1 MDLTAPDNT
10 PRRRRRLRL
19 ILLAVW
25 GVGMLA
31 GSVGFL
37 IVIATWGTAELHPAW
52 ELIFGVGM
60 VVLLLTP
67 VAVVIWAVVSLI
79 RRLRRNSTPRSR

>member
-1 MDLTAPDNT
+1 MDLTASDNA
-10 PRRRRRLRL
+10 PRRGRRLRL

-60 VVLLLTP
+60 VVSLITP
-67 VAVVIWAVVSLI
+67 VVVGIWAVVSLI
-79 RRLRRNSTPRSR
+79 RRLRRDTTPRSG